1 MSHHSRKQNE
11 QSSTKD
17 FIKSMLQNLDLWT
30 LRESLL
36 EFKLMFELEKQKER
50 YHEYFVECLAK
61 TTVEFL
67 IDPDRSVTTNAS
79 TANTPSNVKVN
90 SINAQNKN
98 IKNKNIIINSKNTK
112 SNNNNTSTSSKIP
125 PNLNNKNKP
134 ALSTSGNTNS
144 KTVSRSISISN
155 FQSNNTRRQTGTNMT
170 ANNNNN
176 NNQFKSNN
184 VDTESTIPINTDLD
198 INVGD
203 QDEIDYCHD
212 ELESFSSYYR
222 YNQPIGIW
230 LIGPLITK
238 LQASCQLKVLEHAS
252 KTLQDIGKAFWTAKT
267 RAEKETHAIKNITTW
282 NQKPFFSLIMSFLK
296 SKELS
301 NNEKEVNIC
310 L

>member
-36 EFKLMFELEKQKER
+36 EFKLMYELEKQKEK

-67 IDPDRSVTTNAS
+67 IDPDRSTTSSTSESGTSSSSNAKSGTTN
-79 TANTPSNVKVN
+79 
-90 SINAQNKN
+90 IQNKN
-98 IKNKNIIINSKNTK
+98 LNSKNKNIIMNNSKNTK
-112 SNNNNTSTSSKIP
+112 PNNNSSKMV
-125 PNLNNKNKP
+125 PNNNKNKP
-134 ALSTSGNTNS
+134 AINS
-144 KTVSRSISISN
+144 KSVSRSISVTSIHSSN
-155 FQSNNTRRQTGTNMT
+155 RKPIGAITTNINNSSTKPNNAGT
-170 ANNNNN
+170 
-176 NNQFKSNN
+176 
-184 VDTESTIPINTDLD
+184 DSTILINTDLD
-198 INVGD
+198 IHIAD
-203 QDEIDYCHD
+203 QDEFDYGHD
-212 ELESFSSYYR
+212 ELESYSSYYR

-238 LQASCQLKVLEHAS
+238 LQANCQLKVLEHAS

-267 RAEKETHAIKNITTW
+267 KPEKETHAIKNITTW

-296 SKELS
+296 CKELN
-301 NNEKEVNIC
+301 NNEKEVKRVLI

>member
-1 MSHHSRKQNE
+1 
-11 QSSTKD
+11 
-17 FIKSMLQNLDLWT
+17 
-30 LRESLL
+30 
-36 EFKLMFELEKQKER
+36 
-50 YHEYFVECLAK
+50 
-61 TTVEFL
+61 
-67 IDPDRSVTTNAS
+67 
-79 TANTPSNVKVN
+79 
-90 SINAQNKN
+90 
-98 IKNKNIIINSKNTK
+98 
-112 SNNNNTSTSSKIP
+112 
-125 PNLNNKNKP
+125 
-134 ALSTSGNTNS
+134 
-144 KTVSRSISISN
+144 
-155 FQSNNTRRQTGTNMT
+155 
-170 ANNNNN
+170 
-176 NNQFKSNN
+176 
-184 VDTESTIPINTDLD
+184 LD

-301 NNEKEVNIC
+301 NNEKEVNIGMFYFNII
-310 L
+310 LGMS